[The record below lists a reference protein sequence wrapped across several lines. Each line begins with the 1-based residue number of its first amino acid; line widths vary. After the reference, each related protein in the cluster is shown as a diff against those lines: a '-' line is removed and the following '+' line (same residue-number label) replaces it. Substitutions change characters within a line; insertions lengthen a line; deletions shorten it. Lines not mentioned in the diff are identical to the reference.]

1 MGLGFAERFL
11 PWSEKNASKK
21 LGNAIDKG
29 NVKAIEEYLKRK
41 PQKFEYLLW
50 GTHPDNPGS
59 KVPLRAFGNPV
70 ELAQY
75 VGRPELVPM
84 LVNAGY
90 TNPLANQPNNTY
102 GR

>member
-29 NVKAIEEYLKRK
+29 NVKAIQEYLKRR
-41 PQKFEYLLW
+41 PQNFNYLLW

-59 KVPLRAFGNPV
+59 SVPLRAFGNPV

-84 LVNAGY
+84 LVAAGY
-90 TNPLANQPNNTY
+90 PDPKANQNNTY

>member
-29 NVKAIEEYLKRK
+29 NVKAIQEYLKRR

-50 GTHPDNPGS
+50 GTHPDNHREQ
-59 KVPLRAFGNPV
+59 VPLRAFGNPV

-75 VGRPELVPM
+75 VGRHELVPM
-84 LVNAGY
+84 LVAAGY
-90 TNPLANQPNNTY
+90 PDPKASQNNNTHK
-102 GR
+102 R